1 MYRKDLLIT
10 GHIYHIFNR
19 GVNKATIFYS
29 EDDYRRFY
37 ETAIHYLNKRVKYSS
52 SQTFSDT
59 VSLDSA
65 DTVSEEN
72 DKVEVLAYCLM
83 PNHFHFLVKQIADG
97 GITDYFRHLLNAY
110 SHYVN
115 IKYKRIGPLFQGPF
129 RNLLVET
136 DEQLVHLSR
145 YIHLNPLVAGLVADA
160 RNYMWSS
167 YMACLGEKK
176 NGLCDGKIIK
186 GYFKS
191 AREYEKFVLDQADYA
206 RELERIKHLT
216 VDYA

>member
-10 GHIYHIFNR
+10 GHTYHIFNR

-29 EDDYRRFY
+29 EGDYQRFIY
-37 ETAIHYLNKRVKYSS
+37 AAVHYLSSNKK
-52 SQTFSDT
+52 FSYERNNLGLYT
-59 VSLDSA
+59 TEKSKNPKEA
-65 DTVSEEN
+65 P
-72 DKVEVLAYCLM
+72 KVQILAYCLM
-83 PNHFHFLVKQIADG
+83 PNHFHLIAKQLADG

-115 IKYKRIGPLFQGPF
+115 IKYKRVGPLFQGPF
-129 RNLLVET
+129 RNLLVES

-145 YIHLNPLVAGLVADA
+145 YIHLNPLIAGLVADP
-160 RNYMWSS
+160 RNYTWSS

-176 NGLCDGKIIK
+176 NGLCDGQIIK

-206 RELERIKHLT
+206 KELERIKHLT
-216 VDYA
+216 VDDV